1 MVLTILCSTHLPSA
15 QAGPLAQTATPGP
28 EEVYRI
34 DQPAPNSVVR
44 GTVQVTGSA
53 SIPGF
58 DRYEIHLLGPGFA
71 QPAFLFV
78 NKARVI
84 NGPLY
89 QWNTLQFRDGTYVVT
104 LRVIDVRG
112 QFKEARVTV
121 QVENAS
127 TPTPTA
133 TSTPTETPLPA
144 TTPQSPGTPVVLVT
158 PTAVATPGITPRPVS
173 SLLPSLQIDLQ
184 QLCLRPFLLG
194 LVLAGGVALLLGLIA
209 LARALL
215 SGGSE

>member
-1 MVLTILCSTHLPSA
+1 MVLAILCSIHLPSA
-15 QAGPLAQTATPGP
+15 QAVLLAQTATPEP
-28 EEVYRI
+28 EEYRI

-44 GTVQVTGSA
+44 GMVQVIGSA

-71 QPAFLFV
+71 QPAVLFG
-78 NKARVI
+78 NKTRVI

-89 QWNTLQFRDGTYVVT
+89 QWNTLQFQDGTYVLI
-104 LRVIDVRG
+104 LRVIDFRG
-112 QFKEARVTV
+112 QFKETRITV

-133 TSTPTETPLPA
+133 SPTPTETPLPA

-158 PTAVATPGITPRPVS
+158 PIAAATPGITPRPVS
-173 SLLPSLQIDLQ
+173 SLLPRLEIDLQ

-194 LVLAGGVALLLGLIA
+194 LVMAGGLALLLGLIA